1 MKIIKV
7 QSVEQMGQEALKE
20 VLAVV
25 KKNPNAVLGLATGS
39 SPVGLYQAMIEDH
52 RKNKTSYKTIRT
64 VNLDEYVGI
73 PSTHSQS
80 YRTFMNEQLFN
91 HIDIESA
98 NINLPSGDC
107 ENLQLECERYE
118 QILQENKV
126 DLQILGIGSNGHIAF
141 NEPGTPFNATTHV
154 VTLDEQ
160 TRQDNARFFDSL
172 DEVPK
177 YAVTM
182 GIQSILR
189 AKQIVLIAMGKNK
202 AKAVAHMIGGSVTI
216 DCPASVLQ
224 LHPNVVIIADEEA
237 LSEVKTKPS
246 YVVMDERAVA
256 QM

>member
-98 NINLPSGDC
+98 NINLPSGD
-107 ENLQLECERYE
+107 
-118 QILQENKV
+118 
-126 DLQILGIGSNGHIAF
+126 
-141 NEPGTPFNATTHV
+141 
-154 VTLDEQ
+154 
-160 TRQDNARFFDSL
+160 
-172 DEVPK
+172 
-177 YAVTM
+177 
-182 GIQSILR
+182 
-189 AKQIVLIAMGKNK
+189 
-202 AKAVAHMIGGSVTI
+202 
-216 DCPASVLQ
+216 
-224 LHPNVVIIADEEA
+224 
-237 LSEVKTKPS
+237 
-246 YVVMDERAVA
+246 
-256 QM
+256 